1 MNLEI
6 SVKEESGNRVCLL
19 ATAPLFRVSYR
30 YIYQMLSRH
39 CKFKLR
45 GTVSQK
51 PIAIKRLNFTWTP
64 KKLECIGVDV
74 DLLLWLLILFC
85 SGVTCS
91 RKKILKLQSKL
102 NIKILLHS
110 LEIITICR
118 PSFCLFHWQSY
129 LISFDKHIGSKAEEY
144 NWQKSVTT
152 QL

>member
-64 KKLECIGVDV
+64 KKIGMHRGWCWSFIMFTNV
-74 DLLLWLLILFC
+74 ILFW
-85 SGVTCS
+85 SS
-91 RKKILKLQSKL
+91 LLQKKILKLQSKL

-118 PSFCLFHWQSY
+118 PSFRLFHWQSY